1 MEFRM
6 GKDIEEE
13 ERQEDGFYKKD
24 DREIFEAPDPNII
37 VKGGPNIDLEDYWNT
52 IAKSLIW
59 KSGARKSKIEKIYGK
74 KEEE

>member
-24 DREIFEAPDPNII
+24 DREIFEAPDPNLI
-37 VKGGPNIDLEDYWNT
+37 VMEGPKIDLQDYWNT

-59 KSGARKSKIEKIYGK
+59 KSGARKYKIEKIYGK